1 MRNAFINALLNEA
14 RNDPSIILLVGDL
27 GFGVVEDFAKELP
40 KQFVNFGINEQSMV
54 SAAAG
59 LAREGFKPYVYSIG
73 NFPTFRALEQIRNDV
88 CFMNLEVT
96 IVAIGA
102 GFAYGTAGYSHHL
115 VEDISAMSPLPNL
128 RIYSPA
134 DSENTRTTLKSMLQ
148 YHGPKYIRLGK
159 GSEPEIMS
167 EFTQIQENV
176 FIQDGSKEI
185 AIMSTGQI
193 LNEVLIARDK
203 LGIKGHDP
211 TLIHLSE
218 VSESK
223 ILGLVSILDCKQI
236 LTVEEH
242 ILRGGFGSMVL
253 ETLDSFGSYKIYRM
267 GISAI
272 NPHFSGSQQHL
283 RNLYQIDSNA
293 IARRYRSI
301 LEI

>member
-73 NFPTFRALEQIRNDV
+73 NFPTIRALEQIRNDI
-88 CFMNLEVT
+88 CYMNLEVT

-102 GFAYGTAGYSHHL
+102 GLAYGTAGYSHHL
-115 VEDISAMSPLPNL
+115 VEDISAMSQLPN
-128 RIYSPA
+128 IKIFSPA
-134 DSENTRTTLKSMLQ
+134 DPENTKTTFKSMLH

-159 GSEPEIMS
+159 GSDPAILS
-167 EFTQIQENV
+167 DFKQTDENV
-176 FIQDGSKEI
+176 FIQDGSEEI
-185 AIMSTGQI
+185 LILSTGQI
-193 LNEVLIARDK
+193 LNEVLIAKSR
-203 LGIKGHDP
+203 LGIAGHNP
-211 TLIHLSE
+211 RLIHLSE
-218 VSESK
+218 VSESN
-223 ILGLVSILDCKQI
+223 ILGLSSILNGKQI

-253 ETLDSFGSYKIYRM
+253 ETLHLLGDYKISRI
-267 GISAI
+267 GIKEI

-293 IARRYRSI
+293 ITEKYIS
-301 LEI
+301 LL

>member
-1 MRNAFINALLNEA
+1 MRNTFVRELLLAA
-14 RNDPSIILLVGDL
+14 REDSRIILIVGDL
-27 GFGVVEDFAKELP
+27 GFGVVEEFAIELP
-40 KQFVNFGINEQSMV
+40 EQFINFGINEQSTV

-88 CFMNLEVT
+88 CYMNLEVT

-115 VEDISAMSPLPNL
+115 VEDISAMSQLPNI
-128 RIYSPA
+128 RIFSPA
-134 DSENTRTTLKSMLQ
+134 DPENTKTTFKSMLQ

-159 GSEPEIMS
+159 GSEPTLLPAFE
-167 EFTQIQENV
+167 QIEENI

-185 AIMSTGQI
+185 AILSTGQI
-193 LNEVLIARDK
+193 LNEVLIAKDK
-203 LGIKGHDP
+203 LEIARCDP

-218 VSESK
+218 VSESN
-223 ILGLVSILDCKQI
+223 ILKLSRFLDSKKI

-242 ILRGGFGSMVL
+242 VLRGGFGSMVL
-253 ETLDSFGSYKIYRM
+253 ETLNSVGRYEIFRM
-267 GISAI
+267 GIKEI

-283 RNLYQIDSNA
+283 RHLYEIDSNA
-293 IARRYRSI
+293 IIERFKSI
-301 LEI
+301 LRI